1 MLLPQSESNPDQ
13 EGCKYQAH
21 IWEAGQER
29 CLGVF
34 RSAHEAALAYARALG
49 PERCAQAAAEASKEA
64 DTPMSQAA
72 APRPAGCSTIGLTNI
87 ESTVTSTAAEEGL
100 SLASRNAQEEGLSL
114 VPSSLTGTGYEGVVL
129 QGCM

>member
-1 MLLPQSESNPDQ
+1 MGYEMRESAAAQLATDEGLSLVPSRLTGTGYEGVVRLPQSESKPDQ

-49 PERCAQAAAEASKEA
+49 PERCALAAADAVAKASSKAEDA
-64 DTPMSQAA
+64 YGPGS
-72 APRPAGCSTIGLTNI
+72 ST
-87 ESTVTSTAAEEGL
+87 TS
-100 SLASRNAQEEGLSL
+100 
-114 VPSSLTGTGYEGVVL
+114 
-129 QGCM
+129 